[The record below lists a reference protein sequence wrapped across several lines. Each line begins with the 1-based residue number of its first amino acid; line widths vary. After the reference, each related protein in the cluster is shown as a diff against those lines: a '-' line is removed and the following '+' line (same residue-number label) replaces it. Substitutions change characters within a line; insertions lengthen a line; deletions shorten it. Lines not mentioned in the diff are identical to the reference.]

1 LPVAKGDFILI
12 DYTTKIKETG
22 ETFDTTSADEA
33 KKSNIFKENARYEP
47 MLVVVGESWVLKGLD
62 DSLVGLEPEKQSTIE
77 VPPEQA
83 FGPRDPSKIRMIP
96 AARFRRQDIRPYP
109 GAEIEIEGRS
119 ATVRAVG
126 AGRVQVDFNPPLA
139 GKTLVYELVVKKTI
153 TEREEK
159 VQALIHR
166 RIPNVDLG
174 KFKLTLGE
182 EDVSIEVPEEAT
194 YLEGVEAAKKGLAT
208 DIQNFLSDIE
218 KVVFTEVF
226 LSQKPD
232 QVPSQQEPVQANG
245 SEGTQ
250 SSP

>member
-1 LPVAKGDFILI
+1 MPVAKGDFILI
-12 DYTTKIKETG
+12 DYTTRIKETG

-47 MLVVVGESWVLKGLD
+47 MLVVVGEGWVLKGLD
-62 DSLVGLEPEKQSTIE
+62 DSLVGLDAEKQSTIE

-83 FGPRDPSKIRMIP
+83 FGARDPSKIRMIP

-119 ATVRAVG
+119 ATVRSVG

-139 GKTLVYELVVKKTI
+139 GKTLVYELIVKNTI

-159 VQALIHR
+159 VRALIHR

-174 KFKLTLGE
+174 KFKLALGE
-182 EDVSIEVPEEAT
+182 KDASIEVPEEAT
-194 YLEGVEAAKKGLAT
+194 YLEGIEAAKKGLAT
-208 DIQNFLSDIE
+208 DIQHFLPDIE

-226 LSQKPD
+226 LSQKPA
-232 QVPSQQEPVQANG
+232 PLLSQQEPVQESG